1 MKLLLIR
8 HADPDYAYDALTPK
22 GHAEA
27 RLLAEYLSRVPLDEI
42 YVSPMGR
49 AQLTAGYTLE
59 RLGREGLTLDWLAE
73 LDGNYRE
80 RLWSWGLPPTEALAR
95 SEPYGVR
102 SWPREIVYGEHMAEV
117 VAPFYARFDAL
128 LRLHGYAREGY
139 RYRVLRDAEDRRT
152 LAFFCHG
159 GVILTLLA
167 HLLQVAVPVAYAQFW
182 VDTASISAVG
192 LGARDGY
199 AAARLLAFND
209 IGHLAP
215 LRGPIHAQPY
225 P

>member
-8 HADPDYAYDALTPK
+8 HADPDYAHDALTPK

-27 RLLAEYLSRVPLDEI
+27 RLLAEYLTRVPLDAI

-59 RLGREGLTLDWLAE
+59 RLGREATTLDWLAE

-95 SEPYGVR
+95 PEPYGVR
-102 SWPREIVYGEHMAEV
+102 SWPREVVYGDHMGEV
-117 VAPFYARFDAL
+117 ARRFYAQFDAL
-128 LRLHGYAREGY
+128 MREHGYAREGY
-139 RYRVLRDAEDRRT
+139 RYRVLRDNRAT
-152 LAFFCHG
+152 VALFCHG

-167 HLLQVAVPVAYAQFW
+167 HLIQMAVPVAYAQFW
-182 VDTASISAVG
+182 VDPASITALG
-192 LGARDGY
+192 LEERDGY
-199 AAARLLAFND
+199 AAFRLLAFND

-215 LRGPIHAQPY
+215 IRGPIHGQPY
-225 P
+225 PRE